1 MDDSW
6 SRFWDR
12 LIVDWVVVVVGAFV
26 LQGVWF
32 ALVAVLTDYQPDLQG
47 TLSTTTGRLA
57 LPWGLVTL
65 VGMTWGVI
73 RAFEAKGGQRATR

>member
-6 SRFWDR
+6 GRFWDR
-12 LIVDWVVVVVGAFV
+12 LITDWVMVVVGAFV

-32 ALVAVLTDYQPDLQG
+32 ALASAVVAYKPELEATMA
-47 TLSTTTGRLA
+47 TMSTRLA

-65 VGMTWGVI
+65 VALTWGVI
-73 RAFEAKGGQRATR
+73 RALEAKRGPTPRR